1 MRKAFRINLDLEFSN
16 GQVLTVEHEASG
28 VTIDEACNSA
38 RSDLALRMGAYLT
51 RIYPINYYE
60 QIDPLPEDEAEAEG
74 RSN

>member
-16 GQVLTVEHEASG
+16 GQLLTVEHEASG
-28 VTIDEACNSA
+28 ATIEEACNSA
-38 RSDLALRMGAYLT
+38 RSDLARRMGEYLAK
-51 RIYPINYYE
+51 IYPINFYE